1 MCQFCTEHGE
11 GKKWYLEIKNYAED
25 LLHHK
30 LPPKQEALVGVSS
43 RAEWTAKYIPAF
55 HGPAG
60 GGPPKTLAE
69 LFAELAPKPE
79 LRVPRPPPEEIL
91 EAWKAVHFGQV
102 VPLEDAEGILDLAD
116 TITRLPCGCRY
127 FSTGQTD
134 KRYCLGIGTSYGRSP
149 CTVPDHSSS
158 LEVLDKDAAKR
169 IVREYDAEG
178 LVHTVWTGIT
188 PYVFALCNCDRDCLP
203 YRSTVEELGRPA
215 FFRAEYLGRVN
226 PELCSGCQECLKQ
239 CQFGSFFYSSGF
251 GKVYIDPKRCY
262 GCGVCRAACP
272 TDAIGLVP
280 RAEDPLAA
288 SLWLR

>member
-1 MCQFCTEHGE
+1 MRKTDTDVPSDADLFGAD
-11 GKKWYLEIKNYAED
+11 KNIRD
-25 LLHHK
+25 K
-30 LPPKQEALVGVSS
+30 PSC
-43 RAEWTAKYIPAF
+43 
-55 HGPAG
+55 PAG
-60 GGPPKTLAE
+60 GTYNLNAVSE
-69 LFAELAPKPE
+69 KP
-79 LRVPRPPPEEIL
+79 
-91 EAWKAVHFGQV
+91 
-102 VPLEDAEGILDLAD
+102 
-116 TITRLPCGCRY
+116 T
-127 FSTGQTD
+127 
-134 KRYCLGIGTSYGRSP
+134 

-226 PELCSGCQECLKQ
+226 PELCSGCKECLKQ